1 MFRVLLVIFL
11 VIRLSRIEFHRWQNF
26 GHDWLIEFPRV
37 RQLLLGNLRVFFLV
51 IVAVKNR
58 SPITRSDVSELSIR
72 LGRIDL
78 PPVNIEQLIVGDF
91 GRIVS
96 DLDRFPVA
104 CFFRRNEFVSGV
116 RFGPAAITHDRFNHA
131 FCLVECGLNAPKT
144 AARQHRGSRFRRR
157 RILFLVIC
165 DRACS
170 NQRVAEC
177 RDKGSLHIVVV
188 RHLLSRPVVN
198 GGVR

>member
-11 VIRLSRIEFHRWQNF
+11 VIRLSRMEFHRWQNF
-26 GHDWLIEFPRV
+26 GPDWLIEFPRV

-96 DLDRFPVA
+96 DLD
-104 CFFRRNEFVSGV
+104 
-116 RFGPAAITHDRFNHA
+116 
-131 FCLVECGLNAPKT
+131 
-144 AARQHRGSRFRRR
+144 
-157 RILFLVIC
+157 
-165 DRACS
+165 
-170 NQRVAEC
+170 
-177 RDKGSLHIVVV
+177 
-188 RHLLSRPVVN
+188 
-198 GGVR
+198 